1 MYVTVQSSAMCSA
14 LTSGLMLTPVP
25 NAYVVFDPGFSR
37 FLGRG
42 KGTAIFNLGSAVFRL
57 RLTRAEHE
65 ELEERQRTTP
75 FALGTFNGNK
85 YWFFRGLCYYESEG
99 LTADEVYALVVAA
112 EMEHQ
117 ERRNRQIERAK
128 AMVAQG
134 PQDSTPQRGHI
145 SIEIRNY
152 VFQRDGGQCRV
163 CGSTVELQF
172 DHIIP
177 VKLGGSSGPENLQVL
192 CGPCNRRKGA
202 TLG

>member
-1 MYVTVQSSAMCSA
+1 
-14 LTSGLMLTPVP
+14 MLTPVP
-25 NAYVVFDPGFSR
+25 DAYVVFQPG

-42 KGTAIFNLGSAVFRL
+42 KGTATFAFRSMRITL
-57 RLTRAEHE
+57 RLTTAEFQAMEDH
-65 ELEERQRTTP
+65 QRTTP
-75 FALGTFNGNK
+75 SAVGTFNGNK
-85 YWFFRGLCYYESEG
+85 YWSFRGSFYYESEG
-99 LTADEVYALVVAA
+99 LEADEVYALIVAA

-145 SIEIRNY
+145 PVEIRNY

-163 CGSTVELQF
+163 CGSTIELQF